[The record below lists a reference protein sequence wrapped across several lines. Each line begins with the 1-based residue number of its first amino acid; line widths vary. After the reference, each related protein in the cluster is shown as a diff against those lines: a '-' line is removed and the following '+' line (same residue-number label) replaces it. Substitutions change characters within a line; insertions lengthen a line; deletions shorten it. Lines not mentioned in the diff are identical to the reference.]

1 MKIRVI
7 HVYTFKRIV
16 YLNLFFSFFL
26 FLSIVNALQGS
37 GPLGSQ

>member
-16 YLNLFFSFFL
+16 YLNLFFFFL

>member
-16 YLNLFFSFFL
+16 YLNLFCFFL

>member
-16 YLNLFFSFFL
+16 YLNLFSFFL